1 MPAEPPLTPEQQAR
15 FDDYYPE
22 QITALSR
29 ATCRTL
35 WGAYVTEEDAVAA
48 ASIGLLKAVRI
59 HNPEVA
65 SFNTILIYC
74 LRTALVDGLRHGAGR
89 DLIRNK
95 SLKSDKKLPSVRVH
109 QIEKQSGRMKLDL
122 WHPTA
127 VDETPAVIEA
137 KEQLDAVM
145 SRLNWKDRELVYD
158 RFIRQWS
165 VPVIAWHRQRTPG
178 AIRMQLARVMREA
191 ANAGVA

>member
-1 MPAEPPLTPEQQAR
+1 
-15 FDDYYPE
+15 
-22 QITALSR
+22 
-29 ATCRTL
+29 
-35 WGAYVTEEDAVAA
+35 
-48 ASIGLLKAVRI
+48 
-59 HNPEVA
+59 
-65 SFNTILIYC
+65 LIYC

-95 SLKSDKKLPSVRVH
+95 SLKSDKKMPSVRTY
-109 QIEKQSGRMKLDL
+109 QIEGKKIHGNAGNMFQPNA
-122 WHPTA
+122 WHPTTT
-127 VDETPAVIEA
+127 DESPAVIEA

-191 ANAGVA
+191 ASAGVA